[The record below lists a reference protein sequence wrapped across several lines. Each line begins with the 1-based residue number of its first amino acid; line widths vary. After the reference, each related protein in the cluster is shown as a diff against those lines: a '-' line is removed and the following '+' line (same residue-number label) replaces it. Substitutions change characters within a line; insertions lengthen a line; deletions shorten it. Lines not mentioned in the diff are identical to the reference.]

1 MFFYINQIMTLVE
14 EYMNSL
20 TPKEK
25 QAFEIAKKHLG
36 SLLTLEKTNHF
47 IQWKKLR
54 KPLP

>member
-1 MFFYINQIMTLVE
+1 MFIYINQIMTLVE